1 MGVGP
6 WSTGISVLIR
16 RDTKELAPFPT
27 LRKKK
32 RERKEARKRRRESK
46 GKSEKNRK
54 KKNQRRTKERKSP
67 EDTARRLTPAS
78 QESNP
83 HQKPNWPEP

>member
-1 MGVGP
+1 MGP

-32 RERKEARKRRRESK
+32 RERERERKEQGREGWSK
-46 GKSEKNRK
+46 GKSEEKRK
-54 KKNQRRTKERKSP
+54 KKKQRRTKERKSP

-78 QESNP
+78 QE
-83 HQKPNWPEP
+83 

>member
-1 MGVGP
+1 MGP

-32 RERKEARKRRRESK
+32 KRERKKGRRKGRRESK
-46 GKSEKNRK
+46 GNSEEK
-54 KKNQRRTKERKSP
+54 KEEKETRTKERKSP
-67 EDTARRLTPAS
+67 EDTARRLTPAR
-78 QESNP
+78 QE
-83 HQKPNWPEP
+83 

>member
-32 RERKEARKRRRESK
+32 ERKK
-46 GKSEKNRK
+46 GGKEEKEGEMEVGGR
-54 KKNQRRTKERKSP
+54 KER
-67 EDTARRLTPAS
+67 LTS
-78 QESNP
+78 EI
-83 HQKPNWPEP
+83 

>member
-32 RERKEARKRRRESK
+32 ERKK
-46 GKSEKNRK
+46 GGKEEKEGEQGQEWEK
-54 KKNQRRTKERKSP
+54 QEEKEPKKNQRKKITWGHSKKIDTCKPGIEPSP
-67 EDTARRLTPAS
+67 ET
-78 QESNP
+78 
-83 HQKPNWPEP
+83 